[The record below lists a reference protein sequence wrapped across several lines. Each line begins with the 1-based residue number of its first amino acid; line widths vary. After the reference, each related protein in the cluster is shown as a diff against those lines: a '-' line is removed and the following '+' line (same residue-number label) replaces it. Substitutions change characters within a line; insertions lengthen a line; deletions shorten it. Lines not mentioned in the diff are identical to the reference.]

1 MNLSLDNNVNKF
13 VLLVVVGVV
22 VLLAVNMNKKQLG
35 NQASTIVSIL
45 VIVVCGCFGYTLL
58 NDENEL
64 EQLSSNGYEYLIENH
79 DWNIL
84 VDKLYDYLI
93 DMCKN
98 NLKN

>member
-1 MNLSLDNNVNKF
+1 MSCKKPVLSTPLAGTMEIMPNEKYGIKYSNSNEFIENL
-13 VLLVVVGVV
+13 G
-22 VLLAVNMNKKQLG
+22 Q
-35 NQASTIVSIL
+35 
-45 VIVVCGCFGYTLL
+45 LL

-64 EQLSSNGYEYLIENH
+64 EQLSSNGYEYLIKNH